1 MQDQYTGDF
10 GDYIKYAL
18 LRRLATNGGLGIAW
32 YKYAEQ
38 WPIEYGRTIEY
49 LNHEQDWQY
58 LDHDL
63 FDTLNTVVQS
73 GVRATSQIEAS
84 GLFRGARF
92 ANEPLPVDVSDLPTR
107 RGWRTE
113 WFERTIAKLSDRQLV
128 YIDPDKGICP
138 NNNFAYGR
146 LASWQHVP
154 LCEIQRLELDG
165 QGNRRPV
172 IVYHTPHR
180 NDDHETQIQHWKN
193 QLNCQYAFYC
203 SSGRIAGQTIGPRIF
218 FVLNTDAPMEE
229 DLRTFAND
237 WNAIGRLV

>member
-18 LRRLATNGGLGIAW
+18 LRRLATNRGLGIAW

-49 LNHEQDWQY
+49 LNHGQDWQY

-63 FDTLNTVVQS
+63 FDTLNTIVQS

-92 ANEPLPVDVSDLPTR
+92 ANEPLPVDVADLPTR
-107 RGWRTE
+107 RRWRTE

-128 YIDPDKGICP
+128 YIDPDNGICP
-138 NNNFAYGR
+138 NDNFAYGE

-180 NDDHETQIQHWKN
+180 NNDHANQIQHWKN
-193 QLNCQYAFYC
+193 QLNCQHAFYG
-203 SSGRIAGQTIGPRIF
+203 SGGRIAGQTIGPRVF
-218 FVLNTDAPMEE
+218 FVLNTDAPMVV
-229 DLRTFAND
+229 DLQAFAND
-237 WNAIGRLV
+237 